1 MRSVAELPLLDPQAL
16 ERLRRLQVA
25 GDPDLVAEL
34 AALFLDEAPQR
45 LAALDGADTASTRHL
60 AHSLRGS
67 AGQLG
72 AARLAA
78 ACAALEEHPGPVPL
92 AAVHHELEAVRPLL
106 QALAEE
112 R

>member
-1 MRSVAELPLLDPQAL
+1 VAELPLLDERAL
-16 ERLRRLQVA
+16 ERLRRLQAA

-34 AALFLDEAPQR
+34 SAMFLAEAPLR
-45 LAALDGADTASTRHL
+45 LDSIDLNEAATTRQV

-78 ACAALEEHPGPVPL
+78 ACAALEERPGAEAL
-92 AAVHHELEAVRPLL
+92 AAVRRELEAVRPLL
-106 QALAEE
+106 LALAEE
-112 R
+112 G